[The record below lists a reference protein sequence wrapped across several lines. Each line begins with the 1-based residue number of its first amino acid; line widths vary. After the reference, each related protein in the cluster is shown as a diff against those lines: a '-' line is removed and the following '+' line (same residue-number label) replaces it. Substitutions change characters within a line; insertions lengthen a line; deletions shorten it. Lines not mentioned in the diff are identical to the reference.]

1 MKYISK
7 FFMIFII
14 ACFLFLPI
22 NAQEM
27 EGVRGSYTV
36 GDTLFVDFLGA
47 DDSTTIKII
56 NSLYTIF
63 ADSANALLS
72 THLDQYGLNFDTPIL
87 ARHILY
93 ALHNLHVRDDNGIG
107 YATIILGSDSYGN
120 SYIQSYIQDE
130 EHNLNLSQNL
140 YRDTTSGNWTRRD
153 STYDRGSALIQLTG
167 GTGKDGNK
175 ITFWYN
181 ANWDS
186 SVSLTSPFKISFTDS
201 VGVPGIV
208 VGDTNVGAVLPRK
221 TVDIRGSSITRDTT
235 FTGTLV
241 VTNGISFADSA
252 RISATANYATLAG
265 NTTNSTN
272 SIYSDTAYYLVP
284 PELQTLTIRPNAD
297 GDSVDDWNSAGL
309 GTWQSVDDTVLNV
322 GDYRYYSEAE
332 VIQTQYVDI
341 FRMQNH
347 TSETDLVTQIQVFA
361 VIDQTP
367 YADTMQV
374 AIKTHNQIYYGNN
387 LLNSDDWTLVSQTWT
402 TNPFTGS
409 AWTWEEIDSLQI
421 GVRLKNTADGWDY
434 GRCAQLYAVITYGGE
449 YAGQEAVN
457 LWLTNE
463 AIFDTT
469 FSILA
474 EGASKDSH
482 SVSVSKHARRGPMGT
497 TRMLFTNG
505 LLFTSSVAA
514 NNRMGVLVPWI
525 PPTNFVSF
533 DSVSMSYD
541 SLATGADAHLI
552 MYKSD
557 SGNPPGDSDSL
568 DVGSI
573 ANGYFDT
580 WGYWEASE
588 ANIDSLNTWSMNS
601 GKVMIFQFVVTVKS
615 TASAI
620 LGRLRIVYN
629 TE

>member
-573 ANGYFDT
+573 ANGYFNT
-580 WGYWEASE
+580 WGYWEASS